1 MSEHCTLR
9 THKRRRVVCSLVA
22 LMTGSA
28 GLPLAAAIAS
38 AQEAAAGQSPR
49 LVLARVYA
57 EARSTNPRAQ
67 AAQALARAA
76 DARVPGTRVPPDPQL
91 QLGFMNYS
99 LSNFRPMDPLGMTQL
114 QLMQMVPVAGKLRLA
129 GRVARSQADAARFRA
144 TDVEWEIRAKV
155 AEAFYDLYA
164 ADQQLVIAQE
174 TLRLLQD
181 IASIANSMYEVGEGR
196 QTDVLRAQVE
206 IARMSEDI
214 TRMRTMREAAAARLN
229 ALLNRTASS
238 VVESPALPAFP
249 MQAPSV
255 DSLIARALLTR
266 PMIRAGLQE
275 VAAAENASSLARR
288 EIWPDLQIGVQYGQ
302 RGAEMGTERMGSLM
316 IGASVPIFATSR
328 QLRMRDEAGAMQA
341 MATADLDAM
350 LADTR
355 GRISETVASLTRAR
369 NLTALYRGTI
379 VPQAEATVSSAL
391 AAYRVGRVD
400 FMTLLDNR
408 MAVNQYRQELV
419 TLNAEQGMAW
429 AELEMLL
436 GYELFD
442 ASQVAPPG
450 GGDGGE
456 K

>member
-1 MSEHCTLR
+1 
-9 THKRRRVVCSLVA
+9 
-22 LMTGSA
+22 
-28 GLPLAAAIAS
+28 
-38 AQEAAAGQSPR
+38 
-49 LVLARVYA
+49 
-57 EARSTNPRAQ
+57 
-67 AAQALARAA
+67 
-76 DARVPGTRVPPDPQL
+76 
-91 QLGFMNYS
+91 MNYS

-144 TDVEWEIRAKV
+144 SDVEWEIRAKV

-214 TRMRTMREAAAARLN
+214 TRMRTMRAAAAARLS
-229 ALLNRTASS
+229 ALLNQSASS

-275 VAAAENASSLARR
+275 LAAAENASSLARR

-328 QLRMRDEAGAMQA
+328 QLRMREEAGAMQA

-350 LADTR
+350 RADTR
-355 GRISETVASLTRAR
+355 GRISETVANLTRAR

-379 VPQAEATVSSAL
+379 IPQAEATVSSAL

-442 ASQVAPPG
+442 ASQIAPPD

-456 K
+456 R